1 MPISEI
7 LSDDEVMR
15 LPPMLFGK
23 IRWSK
28 GMSGPVGNPCSGF
41 RIFVEE
47 HTVSQFRMGPSGPEV
62 IPGTGVWKVA
72 IDSAPCWTAP
82 DEGDMHV
89 VRFSVPDVHLN
100 GFPDGQYR
108 IKPELTGNWG
118 ESQIQ
123 MMLGFRRIEPLA
135 YYVALTKDRHIVSAD
150 FEVVQHAW
158 RFRMFG

>member
-1 MPISEI
+1 MWSE
-7 LSDDEVMR
+7 
-15 LPPMLFGK
+15 
-23 IRWSK
+23 
-28 GMSGPVGNPCSGF
+28 
-41 RIFVEE
+41 
-47 HTVSQFRMGPSGPEV
+47 
-62 IPGTGVWKVA
+62 
-72 IDSAPCWTAP
+72 
-82 DEGDMHV
+82 
-89 VRFSVPDVHLN
+89 FSVPDVHLN

-123 MMLGFRRIEPLA
+123 MMFGFRRIEPLA